1 MKVTVRA
8 ATRSDSAA
16 LVELVRR
23 LNVHQGDPT
32 EHFTQATLERDVF
45 GPEAYLEAIVAE
57 RSGELVGY
65 AFSHDGYD
73 SGWAARGIYLC
84 DLFVVPH
91 ARRLGVGRAL
101 VAAAARRARERG
113 RTFLWW
119 ASYAWNDDAQRFYD
133 TLKVK
138 SDKVVAH
145 ALTHAAFEAMADEG
159 ARASDLER

>member
-1 MKVTVRA
+1 MTITVRGA
-8 ATRSDSAA
+8 ARSDSAA
-16 LVELVRR
+16 LAELVRQ
-23 LNVHQGDPT
+23 LNVHQGEPT
-32 EHFTQATLERDVF
+32 EHFTEATLERDVF
-45 GPEAYLEAIVAE
+45 GPEVYLEAIVAE
-57 RSGELVGY
+57 SGGELVGY

-101 VAAAARRARERG
+101 VAAAAWRARERG

-138 SDKVVAH
+138 SDRVVAH
-145 ALTHAAFEAMADEG
+145 ALTHAAFDAMADEG
-159 ARASDLER
+159 AQASNLKG